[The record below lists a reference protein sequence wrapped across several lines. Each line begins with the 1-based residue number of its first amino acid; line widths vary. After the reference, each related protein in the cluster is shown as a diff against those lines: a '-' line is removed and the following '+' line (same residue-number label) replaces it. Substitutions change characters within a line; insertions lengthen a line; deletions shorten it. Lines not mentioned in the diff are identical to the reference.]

1 MPGITGAM
9 RRLWTKGHTSG
20 TNAMSDP
27 RHTQGQ
33 SLVEPFG

>member
-1 MPGITGAM
+1 MPGVAEAK
-9 RRLWTKGHTSG
+9 RRLWTKRHTSG

-33 SLVEPFG
+33 SLVEPLG